1 MCHFGCGP
9 FVNFRNSLR
18 LRAGC
23 VTKHWP
29 LNLRAESIP
38 KMEGMRLEGIVF
50 NHGYIIIDGSKVAQ
64 AIPGYNAVVAKDRVC
79 Y

>member
-1 MCHFGCGP
+1 
-9 FVNFRNSLR
+9 
-18 LRAGC
+18 
-23 VTKHWP
+23 
-29 LNLRAESIP
+29 
-38 KMEGMRLEGIVF
+38 MEGMRLEGIVF